1 MAVKKSKIQQAESRL
16 VLRSQIKLAEYNP
29 RRISE
34 DARKALKA
42 NLKRPGLMG
51 GIIWNEDTGNLVG
64 GHQKVQ
70 IIDEVNRY
78 NPDTKENDYEI
89 RVEVVHLSEKE
100 EMEQNMF
107 LNNKAVQGDFDDDL
121 LRNVL
126 RQIDHTAA
134 GFNDFDLDMLG
145 ITPIDDDEFRNITD
159 IPEESDTSNDWRKGN
174 LTQDNEHLAQVDANT
189 HGSEENTKIDRSV
202 DFYNDTPENQIA
214 RHNEIQKVKD
224 RINKKSDTNNDGGM
238 LSYFIVSFPNPQ
250 ETQGA
255 LIQLGFDPNSKFVD
269 GKELMDKIDILE

>member
-42 NLKRPGLMG
+42 NLKRLGLMG

>member
-42 NLKRPGLMG
+42 NLKRLGLMG

-269 GKELMDKIDILE
+269 GKELMDKIYILE

>member
-42 NLKRPGLMG
+42 NLKRLGLMG

-250 ETQGA
+250 ETHGA

>member
-42 NLKRPGLMG
+42 NLKRLGLMG

-126 RQIDHTAA
+126 RQINHTAA

>member
-42 NLKRPGLMG
+42 NLKRLGLMG

-269 GKELMDKIDILE
+269 GRELMDKIDILE

>member
-42 NLKRPGLMG
+42 NLKRLGLMG

-224 RINKKSDTNNDGGM
+224 RINRKSDTNNDGGM

>member
-42 NLKRPGLMG
+42 NLKRLGLMG

-159 IPEESDTSNDWRKGN
+159 ISEESDTSNDWRKGN

>member
-16 VLRSQIKLAEYNP
+16 VLRSQIRLAEYNP

-42 NLKRPGLMG
+42 NLKRLGLMG

-78 NPDTKENDYEI
+78 NPETKENDYEI

-145 ITPIDDDEFRNITD
+145 ITPIDDEEFRNITD
-159 IPEESDTSNDWRKGN
+159 IPEESDPSNDWRKGN
-174 LTQDNEHLAQVDANT
+174 LTEDNEHLAQVDANT
-189 HGSEENTKIDRSV
+189 HGSEENTKLDRSV
-202 DFYNDTPENQIA
+202 DFMADSAENQIA
-214 RHNEIQKVKD
+214 RHNEVAKIKD
-224 RINKKSDTNNDGGM
+224 RINKKSDVNNDGGM

-250 ETQGA
+250 ETRGA

>member
-1 MAVKKSKIQQAESRL
+1 MAVKKSKIQQAECR
-16 VLRSQIKLAEYNP
+16 VILRSQINFASYNP

-42 NLKRPGLMG
+42 NLKRLGLMG
-51 GIIWNEDTGNLVG
+51 GIVWNEDTGILVS

-78 NPDTKENDYEI
+78 NAETKENDYEI

-121 LRNVL
+121 LRDVL
-126 RQIDHTAA
+126 AKIDHKAA

-159 IPEESDTSNDWRKGN
+159 IPEETDPANDWRKGN
-174 LTQDNEHLAQVDANT
+174 LTQDSEHLAQVDANT
-189 HGSEENTKIDRSV
+189 HGSEENTKLDRSV
-202 DFYNDTPENQIA
+202 DFMADSAENQIA
-214 RHNEIQKVKD
+214 RHNEVQKIKD

-269 GKELMDKIDILE
+269 GRELMDKIDILE